1 MIQVLLVERSGVLY
15 TGAADVSQRTHRPA
29 ARVQCSG
36 DYPPMPKRIWFS
48 RTSLVVDVQV

>member
-36 DYPPMPKRIWFS
+36 DYPPMPKRIWLS